1 MPAAIYRLDAIRSDG
16 LTFMD
21 CINAALDSPELVKQF
36 DRLYGAN
43 LMRQGH
49 PLELAIDDAC
59 NRTSYD
65 CRQFLN
71 FLWEYVFTRVAK
83 TELPPEKAA
92 EVREFAK
99 EHKLQ
104 FMAIT

>member
-1 MPAAIYRLDAIRSDG
+1 MPQAIYRLDAIRSDG
-16 LTFMD
+16 LSFLA
-21 CINAALDSPELVKQF
+21 CLEAAIDTPDLIVQF

-43 LMRQGH
+43 LMRKGL

-65 CRQFLN
+65 CRRFLN
-71 FLWEYVFTRVAK
+71 FVWEFVFTRVAK

-92 EVREFAK
+92 EVRAFAK
-99 EHKLQ
+99 EHGLP
-104 FMAIT
+104 FMELA